1 MVEENLTF
9 YNPADYNELI
19 NTDDYLIFC
28 NSIVYEELIG
38 EE

>member
-9 YNPADYNELI
+9 YNSIDYNELI
-19 NTDDYLIFC
+19 NTRDYLVFY